1 MDEKKGAR
9 MPARIISVIN
19 MKGGVGKSTTTV
31 SLAETLAHHQRR
43 RVLVIDLDPQT
54 NASIMVAGPEKWNG
68 MREAERTLDFYFES
82 YIVQQKP
89 KPFKQLIEKNVSDL
103 KGKPDVALCA
113 SAPEFRIV
121 ERDMIESFVKRG
133 FQIDMIQK
141 WILERFANGLKTIM
155 NDYDYILIDC
165 PPGISLFAEAALIAA
180 DTILVPSIPD
190 YVSRLGL
197 ITFRKRA
204 LRLINERRGGPS
216 QLMVLATKYEDG
228 FSLHR
233 SEASLLKDNL
243 GDAMFDVR
251 IPQNVDIAKAAEWSE
266 TPRTFEQKYGSMANT
281 IKKLGEEFQNKVE
294 VAPTL

>member
-1 MDEKKGAR
+1 M
-9 MPARIISVIN
+9 I
-19 MKGGVGKSTTTV
+19 
-31 SLAETLAHHQRR
+31 
-43 RVLVIDLDPQT
+43 
-54 NASIMVAGPEKWNG
+54 AGPERWNA
-68 MREAERTLDFYFES
+68 MREGERTLDFYFES

-113 SAPEFRIV
+113 AAPEFRIV

-141 WILERFANGLKTIM
+141 WILERFANGIKNIV

-180 DTILVPSIPD
+180 DTFLVPSIPD

-216 QLMVLATKYEDG
+216 QLLVLATKYEDN

-233 SEASLLKDNL
+233 SEAQLLKDNL

-251 IPQNVDIAKAAEWSE
+251 IPQHVDIAKAAEWSD
-266 TPRTFEQKYGSMANT
+266 TPRTFEQKYGAMAQVV
-281 IKKLGEEFQNKVE
+281 KKLGEEFQAKVE
-294 VAPTL
+294 LGPAL

>member
-1 MDEKKGAR
+1 

-54 NASIMVAGPEKWNG
+54 NASIMVAGPEKWNS

-89 KPFKQLIEKNVSDL
+89 KPFKQLIEKQVSDL

-121 ERDMIESFVKRG
+121 ERDMIESFVRRG

-141 WILERFANGLKTIM
+141 WILERFANGLKNVL

-281 IKKLGEEFQNKVE
+281 IKKLGEEFQSKVE
-294 VAPTL
+294 VAPSL

>member
-1 MDEKKGAR
+1 
-9 MPARIISVIN
+9 MPARLVSVIN

-31 SLAETLAHHQRR
+31 SLAETLAMHQRR
-43 RVLVIDLDPQT
+43 RVLIVDLDPQT
-54 NASIMVAGPEKWNG
+54 NASIMAAGPERWNAL
-68 MREAERTLDFYFES
+68 REAERTLDFFFES
-82 YIVQQKP
+82 YIIQQRP
-89 KPFKQLIEKNVSDL
+89 KPFKSLIESKVSDL

-113 SAPEFRIV
+113 AAPEFRIV

-133 FQIDMIQK
+133 FQIDQIQK
-141 WILERFANGLKTIM
+141 WICERFANGIKTVI

-180 DTILVPSIPD
+180 DAILVPTIPD

-216 QLMVLATKYEDG
+216 QLMVVATKYEES

-233 SEASLLKDNL
+233 SEAQLLKDNL
-243 GDAMFDVR
+243 GEAMFDVR
-251 IPQNVDIAKAAEWSE
+251 IAQHVDIAKAAEWSE
-266 TPRTFEQKYGSMANT
+266 TPRTFDQKYGAMAQT
-281 IKKLGEEFQNKVE
+281 VAKLGEEFVAKVE
-294 VAPTL
+294 LAPAL

>member
-1 MDEKKGAR
+1 
-9 MPARIISVIN
+9 MPARIVSVIN
-19 MKGGVGKSTTTV
+19 MKGGVGKSTTTI

-54 NASIMVAGPEKWNG
+54 NASIMVAGPEKWNA

-82 YIVQQKP
+82 YIVQQKA
-89 KPFKQLIEKNVSDL
+89 KPFKSLIEKNVSDL

-133 FQIDMIQK
+133 FQIDQIQK
-141 WILERFANGLKTIM
+141 WILERFANGLKTVI

-216 QLMVLATKYEDG
+216 QLMVLATKYEDA

-266 TPRTFEQKYGSMANT
+266 TQRTFEQKYGSMAGT
-281 IKKLGEEFQNKVE
+281 IKKLGEEFQSKVE
-294 VAPTL
+294 VAPSL

>member
-1 MDEKKGAR
+1 

-54 NASIMVAGPEKWNG
+54 NASIMVAGPEKWNS

-281 IKKLGEEFQNKVE
+281 IKKLGEEFQGKVE

>member
-1 MDEKKGAR
+1 
-9 MPARIISVIN
+9 MPARLVSVIN

-54 NASIMVAGPEKWNG
+54 NASIMIAGPEKWNA

-141 WILERFANGLKTIM
+141 WILERFANGIKNVI
-155 NDYDYILIDC
+155 NDYDYVLIDC

-216 QLMVLATKYEDG
+216 QLLVLATKYEEN

-233 SEASLLKDNL
+233 SEAQLLKENL
-243 GDAMFDVR
+243 KEAMFDVR
-251 IPQNVDIAKAAEWSE
+251 IPQNVDVAKAAEWSDSL
-266 TPRTFEQKYGSMANT
+266 RTFDQKYGSVAP
-281 IKKLGEEFQNKVE
+281 IIAKLGEEFASKVE
-294 VAPTL
+294 MAPAL

>member
-1 MDEKKGAR
+1 MDEQKGAR

-54 NASIMVAGPEKWNG
+54 NASIMVAGPEKWNA

-103 KGKPDVALCA
+103 RGKPDVSLCA

-141 WILERFANGLKTIM
+141 WILERFANGLKNVL

-281 IKKLGEEFQNKVE
+281 IKKLGEEFQSKVE
-294 VAPTL
+294 VAPSL

>member
-1 MDEKKGAR
+1 
-9 MPARIISVIN
+9 MPARLVSVIN

-43 RVLVIDLDPQT
+43 RVLIVDLDPQT
-54 NASIMVAGPEKWNG
+54 NASIMAAGPERWNG
-68 MREAERTLDFYFES
+68 LREAERTLDFYFES
-82 YIVQQKP
+82 YIVQQKA
-89 KPFKQLIEKNVSDL
+89 KPFKSLIEAKVSDL

-133 FQIDMIQK
+133 FQIDQIQK
-141 WILERFANGLKTIM
+141 WICERFANGIKTVV

-180 DTILVPSIPD
+180 DAILVPSIPD

-233 SEASLLKDNL
+233 SEAQLLKDNL

-251 IPQNVDIAKAAEWSE
+251 IPQHVDIAKAAEWSE
-266 TPRTFEQKYGSMANT
+266 TPRTFEQKYGAMASVV
-281 IKKLGEEFQNKVE
+281 KKLGEEFQSKVE
-294 VAPTL
+294 LAPSL

>member
-1 MDEKKGAR
+1 

-54 NASIMVAGPEKWNG
+54 NASIMVAGPEKWNS

-89 KPFKQLIEKNVSDL
+89 KPFKQLIEKQVSDL

-141 WILERFANGLKTIM
+141 WILERFANGLKNVL

-233 SEASLLKDNL
+233 SEAALLKDNL

-281 IKKLGEEFQNKVE
+281 IKKLGEEFQSKVE

>member
-1 MDEKKGAR
+1 

-54 NASIMVAGPEKWNG
+54 NASIMVAGPEKWNT

-141 WILERFANGLKTIM
+141 WILERFANGIKNVI

-281 IKKLGEEFQNKVE
+281 IKKLGEEFQSKVE
-294 VAPTL
+294 VAPSL

>member
-1 MDEKKGAR
+1 

-54 NASIMVAGPEKWNG
+54 NASIMVAGPEKWNA

-103 KGKPDVALCA
+103 KGKPDVSLCA

-141 WILERFANGLKTIM
+141 WILERFANGLKNVL

-281 IKKLGEEFQNKVE
+281 IKKLGEEFQSKVE
-294 VAPTL
+294 VAPSL

>member
-1 MDEKKGAR
+1 
-9 MPARIISVIN
+9 MPARLVSVIN
-19 MKGGVGKSTTTV
+19 MKGGVGKSMTTV
-31 SLAETLAHHQRR
+31 SLAETLALHQRR
-43 RVLVIDLDPQT
+43 RVLIVDLDPQT
-54 NASIMVAGPEKWNG
+54 NASIMVAGPEKWNA

-82 YIVQQKP
+82 YIVQQRP
-89 KPFKQLIEKNVSDL
+89 KPFKQLIEPKVTDL

-121 ERDMIESFVKRG
+121 ERDLIENFVKKG
-133 FQIDMIQK
+133 YHIDAIQK
-141 WILERFANGLKTIM
+141 WICERFANGIKTVI

-180 DTILVPSIPD
+180 DAILVPTIPD

-216 QLMVLATKYEDG
+216 QLFVVATKYDES

-233 SEASLLKDNL
+233 SEAALLKDNL
-243 GDAMFDVR
+243 GEAMFDVR
-251 IPQNVDIAKAAEWSE
+251 ITQHVDIAKAAEWAE
-266 TPRTFEQKYGSMANT
+266 PVRTFDQKYGAMAPVVA
-281 IKKLGEEFQNKVE
+281 KLGEEFVSKVDL
-294 VAPTL
+294 APAL

>member
-1 MDEKKGAR
+1 
-9 MPARIISVIN
+9 
-19 MKGGVGKSTTTV
+19 
-31 SLAETLAHHQRR
+31 
-43 RVLVIDLDPQT
+43 
-54 NASIMVAGPEKWNG
+54 

-89 KPFKQLIEKNVSDL
+89 KPFKQLVEKNVSDL
-103 KGKPDVALCA
+103 KGKLDVSLCA

-141 WILERFANGLKTIM
+141 WILERFANGIKNVI
-155 NDYDYILIDC
+155 NEYDYILIDC

-216 QLMVLATKYEDG
+216 QLLVLATKYEDG

-233 SEASLLKDNL
+233 SEAELLKDNL
-243 GDAMFDVR
+243 GEAMFDVR
-251 IPQNVDIAKAAEWSE
+251 IPQHVDIAKAAEWSE
-266 TPRTFEQKYGSMANT
+266 TPRTFEQKYGAMAGT
-281 IKKLGEEFQNKVE
+281 VKKLGEEFQSKVE
-294 VAPTL
+294 LAPSL

>member
-1 MDEKKGAR
+1 
-9 MPARIISVIN
+9 MPARLVSVIN

-31 SLAETLAHHQRR
+31 SLAETLALHQRR
-43 RVLVIDLDPQT
+43 RVLIIDLDPQT
-54 NASIMVAGPEKWNG
+54 NASIMVAGPEKWNKI
-68 MREAERTLDFYFES
+68 REAERSLDFYFES

-89 KPFKQLIEKNVSDL
+89 KPFKSLIEKNVSDL
-103 KGKPDVALCA
+103 KGKAEVALCA

-121 ERDMIESFVKRG
+121 ERDMIENFVKRG
-133 FQIDMIQK
+133 FQIDQIQK
-141 WILERFANGLKTIM
+141 WICERFANGIKTVI

-180 DTILVPSIPD
+180 DAILAPTIPD

-204 LRLINERRGGPS
+204 LRLINERRGGAS
-216 QLMVLATKYEDG
+216 QLMVLATKYDDT

-233 SEASLLKDNL
+233 SEAELLKDNL

-251 IPQNVDIAKAAEWSE
+251 IPQHVDIAKAAEWSE
-266 TPRTFEQKYGSMANT
+266 TPRTFDQKYGAMASVV
-281 IKKLGEEFQNKVE
+281 KKLGEEFQAKVE
-294 VAPTL
+294 LAPAL

>member
-1 MDEKKGAR
+1 
-9 MPARIISVIN
+9 MPARMISVIN

-54 NASIMVAGPEKWNG
+54 NASIMVAGPEKWNA

-89 KPFKQLIEKNVSDL
+89 KPFKQLIEKQVSDL
-103 KGKPDVALCA
+103 KGKPDVSLCA

-141 WILERFANGLKTIM
+141 WILERFANGIK
-155 NDYDYILIDC
+155 NVVNEYDYILIDC

-197 ITFRKRA
+197 IAFRKRA

-233 SEASLLKDNL
+233 SEAQLLKDNL

-251 IPQNVDIAKAAEWSE
+251 IPQHVDIAKAAEWSE
-266 TPRTFEQKYGSMANT
+266 TPRTFEQKYGQMAGT
-281 IKKLGEEFQNKVE
+281 FI
-294 VAPTL
+294 